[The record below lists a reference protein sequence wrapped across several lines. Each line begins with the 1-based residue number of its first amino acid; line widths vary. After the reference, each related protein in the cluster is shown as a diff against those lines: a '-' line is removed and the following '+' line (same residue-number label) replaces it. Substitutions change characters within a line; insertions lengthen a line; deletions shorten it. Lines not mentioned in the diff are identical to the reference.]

1 MEQLQDRQF
10 LVVLLI
16 LRQEKSGAMTDRYL
30 KWGLFILWP
39 AIACL
44 LMCAVAMMC
53 AFAWLL
59 IPFGVPTKDGNTWT
73 LKFPWSKD

>member
-1 MEQLQDRQF
+1 
-10 LVVLLI
+10 
-16 LRQEKSGAMTDRYL
+16 MTDRYL